1 MGTLIISAQS
11 MAGVSIGMDDKLY
24 CNTPDCPLHDECES
38 SIKRLAGKRGKVRV
52 ASLGEVCRQY
62 IGWIVRELEGWT
74 NG

>member
-1 MGTLIISAQS
+1 MLITTVRS

-52 ASLGEVCRQY
+52 ASLGGVCRQY
-62 IGWIVRELEGWT
+62 IGWIVRELEGLG